1 MDITFFKY
9 WSRFLFALS
18 QSFGRVP
25 QSTDFL
31 KMFLKQGASSSA
43 HVLRMMF
50 GILSDPLALDEL
62 VFFSNF
68 STPSTVIFRFC
79 IVEPARCG
87 STVVEIFGFGFLK
100 TDLNCL
106 KLQPSLYCRLQVHHI
121 FYVALLLYFLGFLD
135 FM

>member
-25 QSTDFL
+25 QSTDFW
-31 KMFLKQGASSSA
+31 KMFLKQGTSSSA

-68 STPSTVIFRFC
+68 STPSTVISRFC
-79 IVEPARCG
+79 IVEPACCG
-87 STVVEIFGFGFLK
+87 TL
-100 TDLNCL
+100 
-106 KLQPSLYCRLQVHHI
+106 
-121 FYVALLLYFLGFLD
+121 
-135 FM
+135 

>member
-1 MDITFFKY
+1 M
-9 WSRFLFALS
+9 
-18 QSFGRVP
+18 
-25 QSTDFL
+25 
-31 KMFLKQGASSSA
+31 
-43 HVLRMMF
+43 
-50 GILSDPLALDEL
+50 ALDGL

-79 IVEPARCG
+79 IVEPASCG

-106 KLQPSLYCRLQVHHI
+106 KLQPSLYSRLQVHHI
-121 FYVALLLYFLGFLD
+121 FYLALLLYFLGFLD